1 MKARVLAVA
10 GPVFLVIL
18 GTLQM
23 AGDLLHLPV
32 LKGIGAASSAS
43 PAPKVFTAQ
52 EGFETYSSQFFVMW
66 TDAAGNAH
74 ELQLTPQVYKGMQ
87 GPYNRRNAYGA
98 ALSYAPVLFDS
109 ALTRPMLNSAIRHTF
124 CGQST
129 ALAEIGIDRSD
140 VVGAYA
146 FELRPR
152 QALPEG
158 HRWQLRHEVDC
169 NE

>member
-1 MKARVLAVA
+1 MAIA
-10 GPVFLVIL
+10 GPVFLVII
-18 GTLQM
+18 GTMQM
-23 AGDLLHLPV
+23 AGDLLKLPV

-52 EGFETYSSQFFVMW
+52 NGFETYSSEFFVMW
-66 TDAAGNAH
+66 TDRSGNAH
-74 ELQLTPQVYKGMQ
+74 ELQLTPEVYKGVR

-109 ALTRPMLNSAIRHTF
+109 EVTRPMLNAAIRHTF
-124 CGQST
+124 CGNST
-129 ALAEIGIDRSD
+129 ALAEIGINREDAAGPF
-140 VVGAYA
+140 V

-152 QALPEG
+152 QSLPENN
-158 HRWQLRHEVDC
+158 RWRLRYEVDC